1 MFSWGSENFHKEKCK
16 NVRSS
21 YSDYAA
27 LAQSFQ
33 AESAKIPSTLR
44 RRYRQQFAFS
54 IPWCNGR
61 ADNSDDLYPP
71 KMPRH
76 EVDNVSF
83 LEVVAFGK
91 GCQIV
96 S

>member
-1 MFSWGSENFHKEKCK
+1 MFP
-16 NVRSS
+16 R
-21 YSDYAA
+21 
-27 LAQSFQ
+27 
-33 AESAKIPSTLR
+33 TLCG
-44 RRYRQQFAFS
+44 RYRQQFAFS
-54 IPWCNGR
+54 TPWCNDR

-71 KMPRH
+71 KTPRR

-91 GCQIV
+91 SCQTV

>member
-1 MFSWGSENFHKEKCK
+1 
-16 NVRSS
+16 
-21 YSDYAA
+21 

-44 RRYRQQFAFS
+44 RRYRQQFASS
-54 IPWCNGR
+54 IPWCSDR

-71 KMPRH
+71 KTLHH
-76 EVDNVSF
+76 EVDNVFF
-83 LEVVAFGK
+83 LELAAFGM
-91 GCQIV
+91 GCQTV